1 MFIGALRHSWH
12 FPRWNVP
19 RYRTKGLLINSIR
32 LGIEPRPG
40 KDFFHPS
47 TLHPPRFSSTARLAF
62 VVVFSFS
69 FSLSLFSSP
78 FLSQNHRSSS
88 LESRDPLNRAKPRFT
103 ITDSYSRPALFT
115 SRAERRKTIET
126 PLTVCRG
133 KHVPFKYVGARN
145 ASTPMCPSG
154 TGLCLGRAVRRK

>member
-12 FPRWNVP
+12 FPRWNAP

-40 KDFFHPS
+40 KDFFHLS

-69 FSLSLFSSP
+69 FSLSL
-78 FLSQNHRSSS
+78 SS
-88 LESRDPLNRAKPRFT
+88 LV
-103 ITDSYSRPALFT
+103 LFF
-115 SRAERRKTIET
+115 RKTT
-126 PLTVCRG
+126 GP
-133 KHVPFKYVGARN
+133 ARWN
-145 ASTPMCPSG
+145 LAT
-154 TGLCLGRAVRRK
+154 R